1 MERFLIVLQDLP
13 ILFLV
18 HDGVAITFYFLRGLP
33 FWLVAIL
40 ISIKWI
46 LGMVLIFYATSWLV
60 KWLKKTF
67 FIEKIK
73 AKIPEWLKFSF
84 DQERSQKR
92 LIGWILK
99 RKKQIVI
106 LLAFIPYSN
115 LLGIA
120 TIIAMRTLKIKYG
133 FLIPLIA
140 TVFKALVFC
149 FTIYS
154 VIYP

>member
-1 MERFLIVLQDLP
+1 MERFLIVLQGLP
-13 ILFLV
+13 VLFLA

-60 KWLKKTF
+60 KWLKKAF

-84 DQERSQKR
+84 NQERSQKD
-92 LIGWILK
+92 
-99 RKKQIVI
+99 
-106 LLAFIPYSN
+106 
-115 LLGIA
+115 
-120 TIIAMRTLKIKYG
+120 
-133 FLIPLIA
+133 
-140 TVFKALVFC
+140 
-149 FTIYS
+149 
-154 VIYP
+154 